1 MFARILRSLA
11 PAVDSPE
18 VAAEVAAAIC
28 EIAGALTP
36 GVEVDTPPSFAD
48 AIELLLDEEVAY
60 SPARTLAAIHAVFAN
75 AGITDLES
83 SVVRVETGELYL
95 GVPGGFTRLD
105 ATCGDW
111 EAEFGAWGFSLVRAN
126 YRHRRGYYNFSS
138 MSVGGVAG
146 IWTDP
151 SVVGEHHEAF
161 GPGISSAGL
170 TFEPSSDRMFVV
182 QHVNDDGL
190 VDAVFCYEEHEK
202 NDLHD
207 VSWDLPDTDLFS

>member
-1 MFARILRSLA
+1 MFTRIVRSIA

-18 VAAEVAAAIC
+18 VATEVASAIC
-28 EIAGALTP
+28 EIAAVLAP
-36 GVEVDTPPSFAD
+36 GVEVDPLPSFAE
-48 AIELLLDEEVAY
+48 AVELLLDEEVSH
-60 SPARTLAAIHAVFAN
+60 SPARTLAAILAVFAN
-75 AGITDLES
+75 AGITEIES
-83 SVVRVETGELYL
+83 SVVRVETGELFL
-95 GVPGGFTRLD
+95 GVPGGFTRLE
-105 ATCGDW
+105 ASCGDW

-126 YRHRRGYYNFSS
+126 YRHRRGFFNLSS

-161 GPGISSAGL
+161 GPGISSSGL
-170 TFEPSSDRMFVV
+170 TFEPMSDTMCVV

-190 VDAVFCYEEHEK
+190 VDAVFCYEEHE

-207 VSWDLPDTDLFS
+207 VSGDLSDTDFLP